1 VTSLSSAKSES
12 LVTVLSKPESE
23 FRQLL
28 TIAVPVVIVQV
39 GLMFMGVVDTLVVG
53 HLSAGALA
61 AVALGNL
68 YVFNVVVVAMGTLMA
83 LDPIVA
89 QAVGARDD
97 IGVTRAIQRGV
108 VLAVALSVPTMLVLL
123 PAGPLLTVFRQPP
136 LVIPDAAAFVR
147 ISALGMLPFLLFVV
161 MRQSLQAI
169 GRLAPIVWTILA
181 ANILNVAL
189 NWVLVYGH
197 FGVPPLGVRGSAIA
211 TVVSR
216 WAMALGLLAL
226 SWRALR
232 HHLVHFD
239 GASFEI
245 APLWRMTAIGLPIGL
260 QQFLEVSAFAAV
272 GLLMGT
278 FGTEQVASHQIAL
291 NMAALTFMVPLG
303 VSAAA
308 AVRVG
313 HAIGAGDAPRSRQA
327 ARLSYFLGVGFMCTT
342 AVLFLTLNEELA
354 RLYTPD
360 QGIIAIAALLIPV
373 AGVFQVFDGLQAVG
387 AGVLRGLGD
396 TRVPLLAMLAGYW
409 LIGLPVSVLLG
420 FYTDLGPVGL
430 WWGFVAGLASV
441 ALFLLLRVRWMFGR
455 RVARISIESTDRP
468 QTADRRPQT
477 TVDTQ

>member
-1 VTSLSSAKSES
+1 MPNS
-12 LVTVLSKPESE
+12 ESE
-23 FRQLL
+23 FKQLA

-39 GLMFMGVVDTLVVG
+39 GLMFMGVVDTLMVG

-89 QAVGARDD
+89 QAVGARDGT
-97 IGVTRAIQRGV
+97 GVTRAIQRGV
-108 VLAVALSVPTMLVLL
+108 VLAVALTVPTMLALL
-123 PAGPLLTVFRQPP
+123 PAGALLTLFRQPP
-136 LVIPDAAAFVR
+136 LVIPDAAAFTR
-147 ISALGMLPFLLFVV
+147 ISAWGMLPFLLFVV

-181 ANILNVAL
+181 ANLLNVAL
-189 NWVLVYGH
+189 NWVLIYGH
-197 FGVPPLGVRGSAIA
+197 LGMPPLGVRGSAIA

-216 WAMALGLLAL
+216 WAMAIALVAL

-232 HHLVHFD
+232 PHLIHID
-239 GASFEI
+239 RASLEI
-245 APLWRMTAIGLPIGL
+245 APLWRMSAIGLPIGL
-260 QQFLEVSAFAAV
+260 QQFLEVSAFNAV

-313 HAIGAGDAPRSRQA
+313 HAIGAGDEARARTA
-327 ARLSYFLGVGFMCTT
+327 ARLSYVLGVGFMCTT
-342 AVLFLTLNEELA
+342 AVLFLTLPDELA

-360 QGIIAIAALLIPV
+360 RRIIAISALLIPV

-420 FYTDLGPVGL
+420 FYTSLGPVGL

-441 ALFLLLRVRWMFGR
+441 ALFLLVRVRLLFR
-455 RVARISIESTDRP
+455 RGVTRIRIESTEDRRP
-468 QTADRRPQT
+468 QTADHRPQ
-477 TVDTQ
+477 